1 MIPPRALRSAD
12 CHCQEPHRVCTGIHS
27 IVSRFLRHNVLVRPT
42 VRAFRTSRCRPAFA
56 PSHNSNEFSRIPTPM
71 TAQLIDGKQI
81 AEQCRQQVRQQADAM
96 LQQTGITP
104 HLAAILCGDDP
115 ASQVYVR
122 NKEKACATAGFR
134 STLHRLPADVTQPQL
149 LQLIA
154 ALNSNPDVHG
164 ILVQLP
170 LPRHL

>member
-1 MIPPRALRSAD
+1 
-12 CHCQEPHRVCTGIHS
+12 
-27 IVSRFLRHNVLVRPT
+27 
-42 VRAFRTSRCRPAFA
+42 
-56 PSHNSNEFSRIPTPM
+56 M

-96 LQQTGITP
+96 LQQTGVTP

-154 ALNSNPDVHG
+154 ALNSKDCFKDLGRKSQKRLAVRRQQDCTHGFRHKIRAKPVSPNISSHIASRDFGWTSQRHRAEYFQPDR
-164 ILVQLP
+164 I
-170 LPRHL
+170 